1 MQRREKILLL
11 VLLLL
16 IVIFFGQ
23 KIFTSIEIK
32 KNDNLK
38 EYSTQDLQLI
48 ASSQKTPKSNP
59 IDLGK
64 ESYKKD
70 FFYRNKQKIY
80 NPPPNPKLE
89 EIVKGPSGY
98 AAIISGNFV
107 VIGDKVMTYTV
118 TAIDDERVI
127 LKLNGRSKILERK

>member
-16 IVIFFGQ
+16 VVIFFGQ
-23 KIFTSIEIK
+23 KAFTSLEIK

-48 ASSQKTPKSNP
+48 ANAQKIPKSNP

-64 ESYKKD
+64 KSYKKD
-70 FFYRNKQKIY
+70 FFYKNKQKIVK
-80 NPPPNPKLE
+80 PLPNPKLE
-89 EIVKGPSGY
+89 DIVKGPSGY

-107 VIGDKVMTYTV
+107 LIGDKVMTYTV
-118 TAIDDERVI
+118 TAINDERVV
-127 LKLNGRSKILERK
+127 LKLNGRSKILERQ

>member
-64 ESYKKD
+64 KSYKKD
-70 FFYRNKQKIY
+70 FFYKNKQKIVK
-80 NPPPNPKLE
+80 PLPNPKLE
-89 EIVKGPSGY
+89 DIVKGPSGY

-107 VIGDKVMTYTV
+107 LIGDKVMTYTV
-118 TAIDDERVI
+118 TAINDERVV
-127 LKLNGRSKILERK
+127 LKLNGRSKILERQ

>member
-1 MQRREKILLL
+1 MDKRFYWK
-11 VLLLL
+11 
-16 IVIFFGQ
+16 
-23 KIFTSIEIK
+23 EI

-48 ASSQKTPKSNP
+48 ASSLKTPKSNP

-64 ESYKKD
+64 ESYKKI
-70 FFYRNKQKIY
+70 FSIGINKKSIT
-80 NPPPNPKLE
+80 PPNPKLE
-89 EIVKGPSGY
+89 EIVKGLSGY

-118 TAIDDERVI
+118 TAINDERVV
-127 LKLNGRSKILERK
+127 LKLNGRSKILERE